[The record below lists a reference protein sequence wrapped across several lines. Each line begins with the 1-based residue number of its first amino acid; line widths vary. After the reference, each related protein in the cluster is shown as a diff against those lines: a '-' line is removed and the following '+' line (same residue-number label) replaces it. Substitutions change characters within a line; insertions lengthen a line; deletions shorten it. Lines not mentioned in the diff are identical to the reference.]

1 MIQTHSTRRLDE
13 NDRVTTD
20 GIEPGLTLRD
30 IRFAVQLENLL
41 DSPNN
46 LIARVSDSTDYPTDR
61 DFAWNKLLSEYPFRA
76 LEPTDTPTFSMDNNS
91 DNLDSSNSDNPD
103 SSNSDNPNSSYPDV
117 SDSNSSNSN
126 KSNKFDSSFSS
137 DGPDILETLEKL
149 ARQ

>member
-1 MIQTHSTRRLDE
+1 MIQTHTTRGLDE

-46 LIARVSDSTDYPTDR
+46 LIARVPDSDSTNYRSTDR
-61 DFAWNKLLSEYPFRA
+61 AVAWQELLSEYPFRA
-76 LEPTDTPTFSMDNNS
+76 LEPTDCNSDNSNNSNNS
-91 DNLDSSNSDNPD
+91 DNFNNSDN
-103 SSNSDNPNSSYPDV
+103 SNNSDNTNNSNN
-117 SDSNSSNSN
+117 SNSLN
-126 KSNKFDSSFSS
+126 DSSGSNL
-137 DGPDILETLEKL
+137 LETLSIL

>member
-20 GIEPGLTLRD
+20 EIEPGLTLRD
-30 IRFAVQLENLL
+30 IRFAVQLEKLL

-61 DFAWNKLLSEYPFRA
+61 DFAWNKLVSEYPFRD
-76 LEPTDTPTFSMDNNS
+76 LEPTETSTSSTDSDFDNSNTP
-91 DNLDSSNSDNPD
+91 DNPD
-103 SSNSDNPNSSYPDV
+103 GS
-117 SDSNSSNSN
+117 
-126 KSNKFDSSFSS
+126 
-137 DGPDILETLEKL
+137 DILETLSKL

>member
-1 MIQTHSTRRLDE
+1 MIQTHSSRRLDE
-13 NDRVTTD
+13 NERVTTD

-46 LIARVSDSTDYPTDR
+46 LIARISDSTDYPTDR

-76 LEPTDTPTFSMDNNS
+76 LEPTDTPTSTDSIS
-91 DNLDSSNSDNPD
+91 DNSDSSNSDSSNPDNSNPD
-103 SSNSDNPNSSYPDV
+103 SSNSSS
-117 SDSNSSNSN
+117 SNSSSSNS
-126 KSNKFDSSFSS
+126 KKADSSFIS
-137 DGPDILETLEKL
+137 DGSDILETLSKL